1 MYPELSEAERF
12 PMLTPN
18 GRRLLNSMRQHPCA
32 PLWNW
37 PNGEQLD
44 QRGLEKVSAFA
55 KSLQQSIA
63 WHHERPPDWLADH
76 IAFCQATVPFYRRRA
91 KIGESFQEIPTCN
104 RSDLAPKVWDF
115 VPDTVSLDQ
124 VIVFSS
130 SGTTGHPTRTP
141 HHPASAASGVPLLE
155 HALRKHLGIELLQ
168 GAEHVAITNV
178 AAYPGAF
185 TTAIVIAYLQEA
197 GCIRVNLDSSA
208 WRHSSDCERFINH
221 WKAPIWLG
229 DPIAFGAMQRLRIDH
244 QPQAILSSIMHLTE
258 GFHRKLESDF
268 GCPVLDLYAMTEAGI
283 IAVRTEHGHQV
294 LPNDLHVEI
303 LAPDGSNCPLGVR
316 GEITLTGGRN
326 PFLPLL
332 RYRTS
337 DFASLQIID
346 GERIL
351 VGLEG
356 RAPIEYPTR
365 SGKIV
370 HSMQVTRIMRQFPV
384 FHYQLRPPAG
394 VETHSPIATRTP
406 NSSSYTQPTPR
417 CDGVSQYG
425 YLMEYR
431 GDIDA
436 EQLRQALS
444 DLFGESV
451 DVQSMHTS

>member
-12 PMLTPN
+12 PMLTPS
-18 GRRLLNSMRQHPCA
+18 GRKLLYAMRQHPHA

-44 QRGLEKVSAFA
+44 QQGLETVSAFA
-55 KSLQQSIA
+55 RSLQQSKA
-63 WHHERPPDWLADH
+63 WNNERPPDWLEDH
-76 IAFCQATVPFYRRRA
+76 IAFCQSTVPFYRRRA
-91 KIGESFQEIPTCN
+91 RLGEAFQEIPTCS
-104 RSDLAPKVWDF
+104 RSDLAPKPWDF
-115 VPDTVSLDQ
+115 VPDTAPLDQ

-141 HHPASAASGVPLLE
+141 HHPASAASGIPLLE
-155 HALRKHLGIELLQ
+155 HALRTRLGIELLR
-168 GAEHVAITNV
+168 GTDHVAITNV

-185 TTAIVIAYLQEA
+185 TTAIVVAFLQEA
-197 GCIRVNLDSSA
+197 GCVRVNLDPSA
-208 WRHSSDCERFINH
+208 WRNASDCERFINH

-229 DPIAFGAMQRLRIDH
+229 DPIAFGAMQRLSLDH
-244 QPQAILSSIMHLTE
+244 RPQAILSSIMHMTE
-258 GFHRKLESDF
+258 GFQRKLESDF

-283 IAVRTEHGHQV
+283 IAVRNEHGHQV
-294 LPNDLHVEI
+294 LPNDLHVEV
-303 LAPDGSNCPLGVR
+303 LAPDGSTCPLGVR

-337 DFASLQIID
+337 DFAALQIID

-365 SGKIV
+365 SGRII

-384 FHYQLRPPAG
+384 FHYQLKPPPG
-394 VETHSPIATRTP
+394 IEITSPIDPLPP
-406 NSSSYTQPTPR
+406 NTHGDTKAAQR
-417 CDGVSQYG
+417 FDEKSQKG
-425 YLMEYR
+425 YVMEYR
-431 GDIDA
+431 GDIDTD
-436 EQLRQALS
+436 QLRQALS
-444 DLFGESV
+444 DLFGEPV
-451 DVQSMHTS
+451 AVQSIHAS